1 MGIIIIPNEAVG
13 RVNKIIHGKYL
24 AQFLAHSKRSN
35 YVPNTQEA
43 RKILRVPAKERS
55 SRWLRYKGQLATY

>member
-1 MGIIIIPNEAVG
+1 MGIIIMPNEAVG

-35 YVPNTQEA
+35 HVPNTQG
-43 RKILRVPAKERS
+43 KYCVFQLRREV
-55 SRWLRYKGQLATY
+55 LGG